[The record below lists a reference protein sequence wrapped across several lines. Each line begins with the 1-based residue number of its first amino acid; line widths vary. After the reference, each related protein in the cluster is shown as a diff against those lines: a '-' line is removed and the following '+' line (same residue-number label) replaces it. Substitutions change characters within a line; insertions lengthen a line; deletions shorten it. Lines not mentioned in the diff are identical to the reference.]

1 MGLESAIS
9 LSPTTLVLKCFS
21 GHDIASNRIIE
32 LVCKLHPDEA
42 RTCKET
48 FYVYPTPIVDMVLG
62 IELIK
67 SERLLEPVTPLM
79 LIGVALHHTKKSKG
93 K

>member
-1 MGLESAIS
+1 MELESAIS

-62 IELIK
+62 IVTDMVGTRQV
-67 SERLLEPVTPLM
+67 RLVSWQYLVSHRSLD
-79 LIGVALHHTKKSKG
+79 
-93 K
+93 